1 MDVIRSKADRPISVL
16 QVVPRLD
23 TGGAERTTIDIAR
36 ALTAA
41 GFKALV
47 ASEGGRLEDELRRAG
62 GELRRMPLDT
72 KQPIKLLANSRAMA
86 RLIAEENIAI
96 VHARSR
102 APAWSAVFAAR
113 RAHVPFVTT
122 YHGIYNAQNPLKRW
136 YNSVMLRG
144 DAVIANSQWTAQHIL
159 SAYRFRPRQLV
170 VIPRGIDLSEFD
182 PAKIDV
188 LQLQRQREHWGA
200 RAGQRV
206 ILLPGR
212 LTRWKGQRVF
222 IDALA
227 QLPGSLR
234 QKLRAVIAGDA
245 QGRLDYLRELQEAIK
260 REDMQEFVSI
270 SPHVSNMALAYA
282 AADIVVSASTDPEA
296 FGRIP
301 PEAAAMCRPVIAT
314 EHGGARETVLAGVSG
329 LLTPPGEA
337 AALAAALSD
346 LLTRSQTQLEEMGRK
361 GRAHVVENYSVE
373 RMQNETLEL
382 YRTLLDR
389 SVAHKQ
395 TAD

>member
-1 MDVIRSKADRPISVL
+1 MIRSKADRPISVL

-41 GFKALV
+41 GFKAIV

-62 GELRRMPLDT
+62 GELRRTTLDT
-72 KQPIKLLANSRAMA
+72 KQPIKLLANSRALA

-102 APAWSAVFAAR
+102 APAWSALFAAR
-113 RAHVPFVTT
+113 RARVPFVTT
-122 YHGIYNAQNPLKRW
+122 YHGIYNAQNPIKRW

-144 DAVIANSQWTAQHIL
+144 DAVIANSQWTAHHIL
-159 SAYRFRPRQLV
+159 SAYSFRPRWLV
-170 VIPRGIDLSEFD
+170 VIPRGIDLSEFN
-182 PAKIDV
+182 PVKIDSLEV
-188 LQLQRQREHWGA
+188 QRQREQWGA
-200 RAGQRV
+200 RVDQRV

-212 LTRWKGQRVF
+212 LTRWKGQGVF

-227 QLPGSLR
+227 KLPGSLR
-234 QKLRAVIAGDA
+234 NKVRAVIAGDA
-245 QGRLDYLRELQEAIK
+245 QGRREYLRELQQAIK
-260 REDMQEFVSI
+260 REDIQDIVSL
-270 SPHVSNMALAYA
+270 SPHIGDMALAYA

-301 PEAAAMCRPVIAT
+301 PEAAAMGLPVIAT
-314 EHGGARETVLAGVSG
+314 DHGGARETVLAGVSG
-329 LLTPPGEA
+329 LLTPPGDVF
-337 AALAAALSD
+337 ALATALGD
-346 LLTRSQTQLEEMGRK
+346 LLTRSHAELAEMGRK
-361 GRAHVVENYSVE
+361 GRAHVVTNYSVE
-373 RMQNETLEL
+373 RMQSETLKL

-389 SVAHKQ
+389 SVAPQ
-395 TAD
+395 QMAD